1 MTTRQTINRVGKS
14 FAMTAGLIAASI
26 VASDGYAGAGGV
38 HIWFDDILNTT
49 SGAAFSI
56 PPLCRDTNG
65 ASNGNNGRSLV
76 SNDQNGTC
84 NGNNGTCDCR

>member
-1 MTTRQTINRVGKS
+1 MTTRQTIRRVGKS
-14 FAMTAGLIAASI
+14 VAMTAGVIAASI
-26 VASDGYAGAGGV
+26 VASEGYAGAGGG
-38 HIWFDDILNTT
+38 HIWFDDILNTA

-56 PPLCRDTNG
+56 PPLCRDING
-65 ASNGNNGRSLV
+65 ASNGNDGRSLV